1 MSPCERLCVKASGA
15 VLSQTPQHDA
25 DHGEVDPGFFTAGEQ
40 FVVLGQSAPGGEP
53 GEGALDYPPTRKDM
67 EPLGPD
73 LLPIHFSPFR
83 GPDPSQATPGVFDN
97 LDLPAQ
103 RGLDPLD
110 KAAFLVSAI
119 GPDQLETRKAL
130 SERREQV
137 FATMV
142 VLKTGL
148 VHELVHDQTV
158 GIHQD
163 MALAAFDLLN

>member
-1 MSPCERLCVKASGA
+1 M
-15 VLSQTPQHDA
+15 SQTPQHDA
-25 DHGEVDPGFFTAGEQ
+25 DHGNVDPGFFTAGEQ

-53 GEGALDYPPTRKDM
+53 GEGALDYPPTWKDM

-83 GPDPSQATPGVFDN
+83 GPDTSQATPGVFDN

>member
-1 MSPCERLCVKASGA
+1 M
-15 VLSQTPQHDA
+15 
-25 DHGEVDPGFFTAGEQ
+25 
-40 FVVLGQSAPGGEP
+40 
-53 GEGALDYPPTRKDM
+53 
-67 EPLGPD
+67 
-73 LLPIHFSPFR
+73 
-83 GPDPSQATPGVFDN
+83 FDN

-110 KAAFLVSAI
+110 KAAFVVSAI
-119 GPDQLETRKAL
+119 GPDQLETWKAL

-137 FATMV
+137 FATIV

-163 MALAAFDLLN
+163 MALAAFDLLASVIAAPPPFWLVFTDWLSIIAALGVGSRPCFTRTCSRSAVWIRSQVPSLRHVRK